1 MSDPTTPHEPAP
13 REERDVTV
21 RIIPLAVVLTL
32 VMIGVV
38 LLGSGLL
45 IAVLSGPEPVL
56 TPTLVEPPEPRLQ
69 VVPGGDW
76 DALKA
81 TQEAGLN
88 RYGWIDHGA
97 GIAQIPIDRAMALL
111 AATYTVT
118 PAGTPTLAAT
128 STSGDGVTGTPTGT
142 PAGTEAGS

>member
-1 MSDPTTPHEPAP
+1 MSDPTTPREPAP

-21 RIIPLAVVLTL
+21 WIIPLAVVLTL
-32 VMIGVV
+32 VMVGVV

-69 VVPGGDW
+69 VAPAGDW

-88 RYGWIDHGA
+88 RYGWIDREA

-118 PAGTPTLAAT
+118 PVGTPTPAATGMGTPAETAAGTPTQRGGGA
-128 STSGDGVTGTPTGT
+128 
-142 PAGTEAGS
+142 